1 MSVKPPLEIGP
12 QHPMFAITAVKHTPA
27 TGQVE
32 ITRIDGRSVRGNIG
46 ATTGYESIRESEFVP
61 RTSSLKIELAS
72 GTALTMEIGTLLTTV
87 DRPVVY
93 LDQNHWI
100 DLARYC
106 IGSSQ
111 ISEDRARVCHRI
123 TELVE
128 ARQIILP
135 LSGAHLVEI
144 AKKADR
150 QRRDVAQVMV
160 KYSRGWQMI
169 SPLRARAQELLHVFG
184 AEPAALSKSQVFTLD
199 PHALWADDKNP
210 QRPAVRS
217 DGMLPVEIQG
227 LIDRIVW
234 AEVLLETFVDPE
246 PTVSEIG
253 TEVAENWANSF
264 QDLAI
269 HVRNTPQARQHLREV
284 TRVRALNDFI
294 QDIARAA
301 LVAGWST
308 EKFHQWWTLHAET
321 DISAVPMLGRF
332 RELVHRRVSNA
343 DDKWHRNDLNDMLFL
358 CTASAYADIVVGE
371 KKMTSY
377 LTQDQGKVPNGARL
391 FRRLEDALPAIEAAA
406 A

>member
-1 MSVKPPLEIGP
+1 
-12 QHPMFAITAVKHTPA
+12 MFAIAAIKHIPA
-27 TGQVE
+27 TGQVQM
-32 ITRIDGRSVRGNIG
+32 TRTDGQTVRGKIG
-46 ATTGYESIRESEFVP
+46 ATTGYDSIRESVFVP

-111 ISEDRARVCHRI
+111 ISEHRARVCRRI

-128 ARQIILP
+128 ARQIVLP
-135 LSGAHLVEI
+135 VSGAHLVEI

-150 QRRDVAQVMV
+150 QRRDVAQVMM
-160 KYSRGWQMI
+160 KYSQGWQMI
-169 SPLRARAQELLHVFG
+169 SPLRARAHELLHIFG

-199 PHALWADDKNP
+199 PQALWADDKN
-210 QRPAVRS
+210 RRGPADRA
-217 DGMLPVEIQG
+217 DGTLPVEIQG
-227 LIDRIVW
+227 LVDRITW

-246 PTVSEIG
+246 PTVSDIG
-253 TEVAENWANSF
+253 TEVAERWANSF
-264 QDLAI
+264 EELAI
-269 HVRNTPQARQHLREV
+269 HVRNTPEARQRLREV
-284 TRVRALNDFI
+284 TRVRALHDFV
-294 QDIARAA
+294 QDIAHAA
-301 LVAGWST
+301 SVAGWST
-308 EKFHQWWTLHAET
+308 EEFHQWWTLRAET
-321 DISAVPMLGRF
+321 DISVVPMLGRF

-358 CTASAYADIVVGE
+358 CTASAYADVVVGE

-377 LTQDQGKVPNGARL
+377 LTQDQGKVPDGARL